1 MFGKSDTFLDGPS
14 LSRTETCFPISN
26 CGGALSVAQ
35 FDFSWHGGGGGG
47 MPRTTAD
54 AREPQPCHKIHQE
67 AVHRELLCVISELNY
82 ILYDTGVLILGS
94 LLCSSCLT
102 LLVQSCAASQVD
114 YANHDFGVFVVRRYC
129 FSEHGASGTMQEDAG
144 NGGGANDELLREVHT
159 TSTIQWL

>member
-1 MFGKSDTFLDGPS
+1 
-14 LSRTETCFPISN
+14 
-26 CGGALSVAQ
+26 V
-35 FDFSWHGGGGGG
+35 
-47 MPRTTAD
+47 PRTTGD

-129 FSEHGASGTMQEDAG
+129 FSELGVSGTMQEDAG